1 MRIMMMIIATITI
14 NYDHGSDDDDDDEK
28 EDNACTKGGKL
39 SVTVLAGCQM
49 QP

>member
-1 MRIMMMIIATITI
+1 MTVLDDDDDDDFFH
-14 NYDHGSDDDDDDEK
+14 NDHCDDDDDDEK
-28 EDNACTKGGKL
+28 GKAYTKGGKL

>member
-1 MRIMMMIIATITI
+1 MVVMVDDDDDD
-14 NYDHGSDDDDDDEK
+14 DHSDDDDDEK
-28 EDNACTKGGKL
+28 GKACTKGGKL